1 MSQNI
6 LDIFKT
12 GYMTIPIFMFKI
24 KEKLDINLE
33 SFLLL
38 NYLIDK
44 NVTIF
49 DPVSLTQVF
58 NVSLEEIM
66 SYMSELTLKK
76 LVTVEVKKNEKG
88 VLEEVINLELFYS
101 KVNNL
106 LLDEINKPVDNTE
119 TIFSKFENEFGRV
132 ISSMEYEIINAWIS
146 SNKNEELILEALKE
160 AVMNGVSSLR
170 YIDKILYEWEKK
182 GYKTKDDIE
191 KSRQNFRRNQ
201 ETKRVKKEVFDYNWL
216 EDNDE

>member
-1 MSQNI
+1 MNQNI

-12 GYMTIPIFMFKI
+12 GYMTIPLFMFKI
-24 KEKLDINLE
+24 KEKININLE

-44 NVTIF
+44 NITVF
-49 DPVSLTQVF
+49 DPVNLSQIF

-66 SYMSELTLKK
+66 SYMSELTSKK

-101 KVNNL
+101 KVKNL
-106 LLDEINKPVDNTE
+106 LIDEINKPVENSE

-132 ISSMEYEIINAWIS
+132 LSSMEYEIINAWIS
-146 SNKNEELILEALKE
+146 SQKSEELILEALKE

-182 GYKTKDDIE
+182 GYKSKEDIE
-191 KSRQNFRRNQ
+191 KSRQNFRRTQ

>member
-1 MSQNI
+1 MKNI
-6 LDIFKT
+6 IDIFKT
-12 GYMTIPIFMFKI
+12 GYITVPIFMFKI
-24 KEKLDINLE
+24 KDKLDINLE
-33 SFLLL
+33 SLLLL

-44 NVTIF
+44 DISVF
-49 DPVSLTQVF
+49 DPLKLSEIFNTSLENIMTCFNELTQ
-58 NVSLEEIM
+58 
-66 SYMSELTLKK
+66 KK
-76 LVTVEVKKNEKG
+76 IISVEVKKNEKG
-88 VLEEVINLELFYS
+88 IIEEIISLDLFYN

-106 LLDEINKPVDNTE
+106 LLDEFNKPNLDTE

-132 ISSMEYEIINAWIS
+132 LSSMEYEIINAWINS
-146 SNKNEELILEALKE
+146 QKSEELIIEALKE
-160 AVMNGVSSLR
+160 AIMNGVTNLR

-182 GYKTKDDIE
+182 GYKNKEDVE